1 MRYGSPVAAYL
12 AQARQIDGL
21 IQAKLEQIAQLR
33 ASITRG
39 TAMLSDMPR
48 GGPMR
53 DWTDTA
59 ARVADMETELREQI
73 NLMIDVKGEITEASL
88 TVPDM
93 ELRTLLNYR
102 YLTGWS
108 WGRIADAMHYDR
120 ATIWRKHKEAIA
132 AVQIPEDKL
141 QYIATHCNN

>member
-12 AQARQIDGL
+12 AQARQIDGM

-73 NLMIDVKGEITEASL
+73 NLMIDVKGEITEAIL

-120 ATIWRKHKEAIA
+120 ATIWRKHKEAMA

-141 QYIATHCNN
+141 QHLATQCNT

>member
-59 ARVADMETELREQI
+59 ARVADMETELRGQI
-73 NLMIDVKGEITEASL
+73 NLMIDIKSEITEAIM

-108 WGRIADAMHYDR
+108 WGRIADVMHYDR
-120 ATIWRKHKEAIA
+120 ATIWRKHKEAMS

-141 QYIATHCNN
+141 QHLATQCNT

>member
-12 AQARQIDGL
+12 AQARHIDGL
-21 IQAKLEQIAQLR
+21 IQAKLEQIARLR

-39 TAMLSDMPR
+39 TAMLSDMPS

-73 NLMIDVKGEITEASL
+73 NLMIDIKGEITEAIM

-120 ATIWRKHKEAIA
+120 ATIWRKHKEAMA
-132 AVQIPEDKL
+132 AVKIQEDKL
-141 QYIATHCNN
+141 QHLATQCNT

>member
-73 NLMIDVKGEITEASL
+73 NLMIDVKGEITEAIL

-120 ATIWRKHKEAIA
+120 ATIWRKHKEAMA

-141 QYIATHCNN
+141 QHLATHCNT

>member
-1 MRYGSPVAAYL
+1 MRYGSPVAEYL
-12 AQARQIDGL
+12 AQARHIDGL

-73 NLMIDVKGEITEASL
+73 NLMIDIKGEITEAIM

-120 ATIWRKHKEAIA
+120 ATIWRKHKEAMA
-132 AVQIPEDKL
+132 AVKIQEDKL
-141 QYIATHCNN
+141 QHLATQCNT

>member
-1 MRYGSPVAAYL
+1 MRCGSPVAAYL
-12 AQARQIDGL
+12 AQARHIDGL
-21 IQAKLEQIAQLR
+21 IQAKLEQIAKLR

-39 TAMLSDMPR
+39 TAMISDMPR
-48 GGPMR
+48 GGPMS

-59 ARVADMETELREQI
+59 ARVADMESELREQI
-73 NLMIDVKGEITEASL
+73 NLMIDIKGEITEAIM

-108 WGRIADAMHYDR
+108 WARIADAMHYDR
-120 ATIWRKHKEAIA
+120 ATIWRKHKDAMA
-132 AVQIPEDKL
+132 AVKIPEDKL
-141 QYIATHCNN
+141 QHLATQCNT

>member
-1 MRYGSPVAAYL
+1 MRYDSPVAAYL

-59 ARVADMETELREQI
+59 ARVADMETELRGQI
-73 NLMIDVKGEITEASL
+73 NLMIDIKSEITEAIM

-120 ATIWRKHKEAIA
+120 ATIWRKHKEAMA

-141 QYIATHCNN
+141 KHLATQCNT

>member
-73 NLMIDVKGEITEASL
+73 NLMIDVKGEITEAIL

>member
-1 MRYGSPVAAYL
+1 MRYSSPVAAYL

-33 ASITRG
+33 ASLTRG

-73 NLMIDVKGEITEASL
+73 NLMIDIKGAVTEAIL

-120 ATIWRKHKEAIA
+120 ATIWRKHKEAMA
-132 AVQIPEDKL
+132 AVQIPPDKL
-141 QYIATHCNN
+141 QQIATQCNT

>member
-73 NLMIDVKGEITEASL
+73 NLMIDVKGEITEAIL

-108 WGRIADAMHYDR
+108 
-120 ATIWRKHKEAIA
+120 
-132 AVQIPEDKL
+132 
-141 QYIATHCNN
+141 

>member
-12 AQARQIDGL
+12 AQARHIDGL
-21 IQAKLEQIAQLR
+21 IQAKLEQIARLR

-73 NLMIDVKGEITEASL
+73 NLMIDIKGEITEAIM

-120 ATIWRKHKEAIA
+120 ATIWRKHKEAMA

-141 QYIATHCNN
+141 QHLATQCNT

>member
-48 GGPMR
+48 GGPMH

-73 NLMIDVKGEITEASL
+73 NLMIDVKGEITEAIL

-120 ATIWRKHKEAIA
+120 ATIWRKHKEAMA
-132 AVQIPEDKL
+132 KVQIPEDKL
-141 QYIATHCNN
+141 QHIATHCNN

>member
-33 ASITRG
+33 ASIMRG

-59 ARVADMETELREQI
+59 ARIADMEAELREQI
-73 NLMIDVKGEITEASL
+73 NLMIDVKGAITEAIT

-93 ELRTLLNYR
+93 ELRTLLTYR
-102 YLTGWS
+102 YLSSWS

-120 ATIWRKHKEAIA
+120 ATIWRKHKEAMA
-132 AVQIPEDKL
+132 AVQIPPDKL
-141 QYIATHCNN
+141 QHLATQCNT

>member
-21 IQAKLEQIAQLR
+21 IQAKLEQIAKLR

-73 NLMIDVKGEITEASL
+73 NLMIDVKGEITEAIL
-88 TVPDM
+88 TVQDM

-120 ATIWRKHKEAIA
+120 ATIWRKHKEAMA

>member
-73 NLMIDVKGEITEASL
+73 NLMIDVKGEITEAIM

-120 ATIWRKHKEAIA
+120 ATIWRKHKEAMA
-132 AVQIPEDKL
+132 AVQIPPVRL
-141 QYIATHCNN
+141 QHIATQYNT

>member
-33 ASITRG
+33 ASLTRG
-39 TAMLSDMPR
+39 TAILSDMPR
-48 GGPMR
+48 GGQMR

-73 NLMIDVKGEITEASL
+73 NIMIDVKGAITEAIM

-120 ATIWRKHKEAIA
+120 ATIWRKHKEAMA

-141 QYIATHCNN
+141 QHLATQCNT

>member
-73 NLMIDVKGEITEASL
+73 NLMIDAKGAVTEAIM

-120 ATIWRKHKEAIA
+120 ATIWRKHKEAMA

-141 QYIATHCNN
+141 QHLATQCNT

>member
-1 MRYGSPVAAYL
+1 MRYGSQVAEYL
-12 AQARQIDGL
+12 AQARHIDGL

-73 NLMIDVKGEITEASL
+73 NLMIDIKGEITEAIM
-88 TVPDM
+88 TVQDM

-120 ATIWRKHKEAIA
+120 ATIWRKHKEAMA
-132 AVQIPEDKL
+132 AVQIPKDKL
-141 QYIATHCNN
+141 QHRATQCNT

>member
-12 AQARQIDGL
+12 AQARHIDGL
-21 IQAKLEQIAQLR
+21 IQAKLEQIARLR

-73 NLMIDVKGEITEASL
+73 NLMIDIKGEITEAIM

-120 ATIWRKHKEAIA
+120 ATIWRKHKEAMA
-132 AVQIPEDKL
+132 AVKIQEDKL
-141 QYIATHCNN
+141 QHLATQCNT

>member
-73 NLMIDVKGEITEASL
+73 NLMIDIKGEITEAIM

-120 ATIWRKHKEAIA
+120 ATIWRKHKEAMA
-132 AVQIPEDKL
+132 AVQIREDKL
-141 QYIATHCNN
+141 HHLATQCNT

>member
-73 NLMIDVKGEITEASL
+73 NLMIDVKGAITEAIM

-120 ATIWRKHKEAIA
+120 ATIWRKHKEAMA

-141 QYIATHCNN
+141 QHIATHCNT

>member
-12 AQARQIDGL
+12 AQARHIDGL

-73 NLMIDVKGEITEASL
+73 NLMIDIKGEITEAIM

-108 WGRIADAMHYDR
+108 WGRIADAMHYER
-120 ATIWRKHKEAIA
+120 ATIWRKHKEAMA
-132 AVQIPEDKL
+132 AVQIPDDKL
-141 QYIATHCNN
+141 QHLATQCNT

>member
-12 AQARQIDGL
+12 AQARHIDGL

-59 ARVADMETELREQI
+59 ARVADMETELRGQI
-73 NLMIDVKGEITEASL
+73 NLMIDIKSEITEAIM

-120 ATIWRKHKEAIA
+120 ATIWRKHKEAMA

-141 QYIATHCNN
+141 QHLATQCNT

>member
-1 MRYGSPVAAYL
+1 MRYDSPVAAYL

-21 IQAKLEQIAQLR
+21 IQAKLEQIVQLR

-48 GGPMR
+48 GGPRR

-73 NLMIDVKGEITEASL
+73 NLMIDIKGEITEAIM

-120 ATIWRKHKEAIA
+120 ATIWRKHKEAMA
-132 AVQIPEDKL
+132 AVQIPDEKL
-141 QYIATHCNN
+141 QHLATQCNT

>member
-33 ASITRG
+33 ASIPRG

-73 NLMIDVKGEITEASL
+73 NLMIDVKGEITEAIM

-120 ATIWRKHKEAIA
+120 ATIWRKHKEAMA

-141 QYIATHCNN
+141 QHIETQCNT

>member
-12 AQARQIDGL
+12 AQARHIDGL

-73 NLMIDVKGEITEASL
+73 NLMIDIKGEITEAIM

-120 ATIWRKHKEAIA
+120 ATIWRKHKEAMA
-132 AVQIPEDKL
+132 AVKIQEDKL
-141 QYIATHCNN
+141 QHLATQCNT

>member
-39 TAMLSDMPR
+39 TAMLSDMPL

-73 NLMIDVKGEITEASL
+73 NLMIDVKGEITEAIL

-120 ATIWRKHKEAIA
+120 ATIWRKHKEAMA
-132 AVQIPEDKL
+132 KVQIPEDKL
-141 QYIATHCNN
+141 QHIATHCNN

>member
-59 ARVADMETELREQI
+59 AIM
-73 NLMIDVKGEITEASL
+73 

-120 ATIWRKHKEAIA
+120 ATIWRKHKEAMA

-141 QYIATHCNN
+141 QHLATQCNT

>member
-73 NLMIDVKGEITEASL
+73 NLMIDVKGEITEAIL

-108 WGRIADAMHYDR
+108 WGRIAYAMHYDR
-120 ATIWRKHKEAIA
+120 ATIWRKHKEAMA

>member
-48 GGPMR
+48 GGPLR
-53 DWTDTA
+53 DA
-59 ARVADMETELREQI
+59 EGKIPMYETKDGLREYTI
-73 NLMIDVKGEITEASL
+73 CEKC
-88 TVPDM
+88 
-93 ELRTLLNYR
+93 RK
-102 YLTGWS
+102 
-108 WGRIADAMHYDR
+108 R
-120 ATIWRKHKEAIA
+120 AREYEKKRRK
-132 AVQIPEDKL
+132 
-141 QYIATHCNN
+141 

>member
-73 NLMIDVKGEITEASL
+73 NLMIDIKGEITEAIM

-93 ELRTLLNYR
+93 ELRALLNYR

-120 ATIWRKHKEAIA
+120 ATIWRKHKEAMA
-132 AVQIPEDKL
+132 AVKIPEDKL
-141 QYIATHCNN
+141 QHIATQCNT

>member
-73 NLMIDVKGEITEASL
+73 NLMIDVKGEITEAIL

-102 YLTGWS
+102 YLTCWS

-120 ATIWRKHKEAIA
+120 ATIWRKHKEAMA
-132 AVQIPEDKL
+132 KVQIPEDKL
-141 QYIATHCNN
+141 QHIATHCNN

>member
-1 MRYGSPVAAYL
+1 MRYGSPVAEYL
-12 AQARQIDGL
+12 AQARHIDGL

-39 TAMLSDMPR
+39 TAMLSDMPH

-73 NLMIDVKGEITEASL
+73 NLMIDVKGEITEAIL

-120 ATIWRKHKEAIA
+120 ATIWRKHKEAMA
-132 AVQIPEDKL
+132 AVKIPEDKL
-141 QYIATHCNN
+141 QHLATQCNT

>member
-73 NLMIDVKGEITEASL
+73 NLMIDVKGEITEAIL
-88 TVPDM
+88 TVQDM

-120 ATIWRKHKEAIA
+120 ATIWRKHKEAMA

>member
-12 AQARQIDGL
+12 AQARQIDGM
-21 IQAKLEQIAQLR
+21 IQAKLEQISQLR
-33 ASITRG
+33 ASIMRG

-73 NLMIDVKGEITEASL
+73 NLMIDIKSEITEAIM

-120 ATIWRKHKEAIA
+120 ATIWRKHKEAMA
-132 AVQIPEDKL
+132 AVQIPPDKL
-141 QYIATHCNN
+141 QYLATQCNT